1 MYFKIGIVTEYISE
15 AIALMFLASFIYNI
29 RKRSDN
35 TSVCITSA
43 VLAVSYM
50 LTTFGYDFINSL
62 SNPAKTLEVYLLWMK
77 FDAVT
82 IISLFLLHIIFRVNQ
97 SNQAVVI
104 YRILA
109 VSMSLQ
115 VAMHIDIN
123 ILSNLKYW
131 FLWTIYSYGV
141 NALDI
146 MMVVTLFM
154 KRSWSEV
161 FNHWKCYFSFSS
173 G

>member
-1 MYFKIGIVTEYISE
+1 MYFKLGIVTEYISE
-15 AIALMFLASFIYNI
+15 ATALMFLASFLFNI
-29 RKRSDN
+29 LKRSDN
-35 TSVCITSA
+35 FSVCITSA

-62 SNPAKTLEVYLLWMK
+62 ANPIKTQEVYLLWMK
-77 FDAVT
+77 FDAIT
-82 IISLFLLHIIFRVNQ
+82 IISLFLLHMMFRIKQ
-97 SNQAVVI
+97 SVQAVII

-109 VSMSLQ
+109 ISMTLQ

-123 ILSNLKYW
+123 VLSNLRYW

-146 MMVVTLFM
+146 IMVITLFM
-154 KRSWSEV
+154 KKSWSEV
-161 FNHWKCYFSFSS
+161 FSRWKYYFSFSS